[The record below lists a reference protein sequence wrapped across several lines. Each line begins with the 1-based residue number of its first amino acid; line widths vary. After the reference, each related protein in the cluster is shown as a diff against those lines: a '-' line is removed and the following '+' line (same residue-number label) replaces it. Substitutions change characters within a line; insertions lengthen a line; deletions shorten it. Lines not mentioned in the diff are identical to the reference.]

1 MQVNA
6 FLQPKEFYSRDIN
19 PLANYVNQMAT
30 GLSISNNVSFE
41 KAKEFVR
48 NGIKSGKFPGVRDP
62 LVEFFGKDQ
71 NGDRTKEQLPLSRY
85 IQDTVE
91 KRQILAP
98 TFTCYV
104 HPHEEKSPLSV
115 FIGVNVEKRSV
126 AKHLSQKAESEGD
139 IEVYFQQNVIQTN
152 KKENNNS
159 LSGSFATD
167 SSIFENPTGHNT
179 LTSITRSMAS
189 IGNALNERMIGGN
202 RHYRNKIIAMNN
214 LIAMVH
220 TMNVEATEQA
230 MSQFSLK
237 YPSTEDVMDMLKHSM
252 KFYVFDKRSFQELQE
267 FVEKLSPLQKASVVY
282 NQDFFHLRKLN
293 EAFVYQMLA
302 RFSKLDLNVQ
312 FDDPIT
318 VIKKS
323 DPMTV
328 NYAHQVCIE
337 MVKGQGKDYAKM
349 DPKTVQAIAGVC
361 VNIDNCV
368 NEYRPI
374 INAFFLTKTVPCST
388 AYIQDMV
395 RKEVVLSD
403 TDSTM
408 FSVDE
413 WVTWYFK
420 DLRFTQEA
428 YGIAGAVMFMTTQ
441 CIAHCLA
448 ILSGNMGVAD
458 ENIYTLSMKPEF
470 VFPVFVQSPVAKH
483 YFTAMLVKE
492 GAVYK
497 DIKMEIKGVHNKS
510 SANPPS
516 ITKPAQ
522 ARMEEIIRMVMD
534 SKKISINKEIK
545 DATDIERK
553 IVSSLKNSEVEYLKR
568 SSINEAS
575 AYTEDPTKSNF
586 AHHTLWEQ
594 VFSQKYGEI
603 SPPPY
608 DVVKIPTLLTSPT
621 KFKTWLEKM
630 EDKQLSA
637 RMADWA
643 LRFNKKQIPTFYF
656 SLDYVNGSSIPQ
668 EVIDV
673 MDYRKIVLDLTNVR
687 RMLLDSLGFPVRP
700 NYLLMEM
707 GY

>member
-1 MQVNA
+1 MQTNA
-6 FLQPKEFYSRDIN
+6 FFQPREFYNRDIN
-19 PLANYVNQMAT
+19 PLVNYVNQMAT
-30 GLSISNNVSFE
+30 ALSIANNVDFE
-41 KAKEFVR
+41 KAQNFIR
-48 NGIKSGKFPGVRDP
+48 NGIKSGIFPNVRDP
-62 LVEFFGKDQ
+62 KVEFFGKDDH
-71 NGDRTKEQLPLSRY
+71 GDRTKEELPLSKY
-85 IQDTVE
+85 IQNTVE
-91 KRQILAP
+91 NNQILTP

-104 HPHEEKSPLSV
+104 HPHEEKSPISV
-115 FIGVNVEKRSV
+115 FIGVNVEKRSI
-126 AKHLSQKAESEGD
+126 AKHLSQQAEAAGD

-159 LSGSFATD
+159 LSGGFATD
-167 SSIFENPTGHNT
+167 SSIFQNPTGHNT

-202 RHYRNKIIAMNN
+202 RHYRNKVIAVNN

-220 TMNVEATEQA
+220 TMDLEVTELA
-230 MSQFSLK
+230 MNKFGLH
-237 YPSTEDVMDMLKHSM
+237 YPTTKDVMEMLKHSM
-252 KFYVFDKRSFQELQE
+252 KFYVIDKRAYQELQE
-267 FVEKLSPLQKASVVY
+267 FVEKLSPLQKACVTY
-282 NQDFFHLRKLN
+282 TQDFYHLRKLN
-293 EAFVYQMLA
+293 ERFIFDMLSN
-302 RFSKLDLNVQ
+302 FSNLEIKQN
-312 FDDPIT
+312 FEDPIKI
-318 VIKKS
+318 IKNT

-349 DPKTVQAIAGVC
+349 QPEVVQTLANVC
-361 VNIDNCV
+361 QNID
-368 NEYRPI
+368 EYVSKYQFI
-374 INAFFLTKTVPCST
+374 IKAFFLTKTVPCSS
-388 AYIQDMV
+388 AFIQDMV

-420 DLRFTQEA
+420 ELNFSQKA
-428 YGIAGAVMFMTTQ
+428 YGVAGAVMFITTQ

-470 VFPVFVQSPVAKH
+470 VFPVFIQSPVAKH

-492 GAVYK
+492 GQVYK

-516 ITKPAQ
+516 ITLPAQ
-522 ARMEEIIRMVMD
+522 ARMEEIIRKVMD
-534 SKKISINKEIK
+534 NKKISITQEIK
-545 DATDIERK
+545 DVADIERAI
-553 IVSSLKNSEVEYLKR
+553 IVSLKNSELEYFKR
-568 SSINEAS
+568 SSIKEAS
-575 AYTEDPTKSNF
+575 AYGEGPMESNF
-586 AHHTLWEQ
+586 ANHTQWEQ

-603 SPPPY
+603 PPPPY
-608 DVVKIPTLLTSPT
+608 DVIKVPTTLTSPS
-621 KFKTWLEKM
+621 KFKKWLETM
-630 EDKQLSA
+630 EDRELSA
-637 RMADWA
+637 RMIDWST
-643 LRFNKKQIPTFYF
+643 RFNKKQLPTFYF
-656 SLDYVNGSSIPQ
+656 SLDYVLGSSVPK

-673 MDYRKIVLDLTNVR
+673 IDYRKIVLDLTNVR

-700 NYLLMEM
+700 NYLLIEM